1 MLSVGVECRKASVN
15 WGRPASVGAV
25 VLGATGPGAPVVEV
39 RPGLAEPWL
48 QMMATADDRRIVV
61 FDPSL
66 GDRRPR
72 PGSYR
77 VALVA
82 HHEGER
88 AGAAIV
94 FEVPRQPRLQI
105 GPKPTLTWNAV
116 TGTATLNVALCNRG
130 NVGLEV
136 GWSVRVDRQR
146 VSVEP
151 ATVAVAADARWVS
164 ASITFS
170 VPGGLD
176 RDTEVDV
183 HTLSPAGPQPV
194 LSRRRGWLRRRR
206 HGPAGKAGA
215 EAASPTTVVG

>member
-1 MLSVGVECRKASVN
+1 MGQEVKTMLSVGVERRKARVN

-25 VLGATGPGAPVVEV
+25 VLGAIGPSSPVVEV
-39 RPGLAEPWL
+39 RPGLAEQWL
-48 QMMATADDRRIVV
+48 QIVATSDDRRNLV

-77 VALVA
+77 VAVVA
-82 HHEGER
+82 QHQGER

-94 FEVPRQPRLQI
+94 FEVPSQPCLQI
-105 GPKPTLTWNAV
+105 GPNPTLTWNAV

-130 NVGLEV
+130 NVGLDV

-151 ATVAVAADARWVS
+151 ATVALAADARWVS
-164 ASITFS
+164 SSITFS

-176 RDTEVDV
+176 ADTEVDV

-206 HGPAGKAGA
+206 RVLVGRV
-215 EAASPTTVVG
+215 ASVG